1 MNELPIYYAEMD
13 DLQDDL
19 GVHRV
24 AYIENPAN
32 KTKGVL
38 MDDDVRI
45 VASDEV
51 ANHIIEILKNS
62 GEVIN
67 PRWKEV
73 SEDDFCLKFNV
84 LLDEVTDSESFND
97 MTKGDGSGRW
107 LVRYKYT
114 GPLDASNRSFCREV
128 LLMNKV
134 FTEEEIKNSLS
145 NPEFGNY
152 SIWDYKGSYGCRHKW
167 KRTIYFED
175 YEDNEVRQVGFVPL
189 VVSGLDDGYAT
200 KFNYNLANQELMQV
214 VAPLIIPEQDI
225 YRSDELGKYNM
236 RFSAETIQKIY
247 DKIQRDNLFQNP
259 IFKDTHNGG
268 TVDASVLDY
277 WIAKDEEDKAF
288 TEYGFKLPLGTMFI
302 HSQVNDKN
310 YWENEIKKNGKYGY
324 SLEAFFSLKK
334 QKQINMNEEQQLQLP
349 DGKHV
354 IGGKEYTIQDGKVT
368 EIVDAV
374 ETAEETPAVE
384 EAPAVEE
391 TPAVEEVETAEEVPA
406 PTADAIP
413 QWAQDLINSVA
424 ELIAKSKA
432 KEEQSTEESPVP
444 VAMEDARP
452 KWKLISDS
460 LTSFK
465 RK

>member
-1 MNELPIYYAEMD
+1 MNDLPIYYAEMD

-51 ANHIIEILKNS
+51 ANHILEILKNS

-73 SEDDFCLKFNV
+73 SEDDLCLKFNV

-225 YRSDELGKYNM
+225 FRSDEQGKYNM

-277 WIAKDEEDKAF
+277 WIAKDENDKAF
-288 TEYGFKLPLGTMFI
+288 TEYGFKLPLGTMYI

-368 EIVDAV
+368 EVVDAV

-424 ELIAKSKA
+424 ELIAKSK
-432 KEEQSTEESPVP
+432 EEQSTEESPVP